1 MKFSHS
7 LQFNAVPEWSES
19 YIAYS
24 NLKKLIYALEHEQ
37 VEFPLGRVD
46 EETGLLNHQAQSSP
60 DERFRSSLNKEL
72 DGIVNF
78 YGPKEREIEETFE
91 KLGIEYDNY
100 ALEYGFG
107 KQTSSGDGVRSA
119 IRFKKDTK
127 NRRNLRDSTISQD
140 VPTST
145 ASNHRVYING
155 ATGSEGNLSNP
166 AVSRAESTAIL
177 KSEHSDPTLHNG
189 ISVGAPED
197 EEDEDDDDEEE
208 EEEEEEDTDNHHRLL
223 VEQYPSDIMA
233 YENFVSMKRK
243 ITQLYISIHDL
254 MSYVQLNWTGF
265 SKILKKYD
273 KTLGSSMREP
283 YMRYVNEV
291 YPFRPE
297 VRDSL
302 TTRLNKVTEWYA
314 NLCCRGYTFV
324 AIRRLRSH
332 LREYVAWERNTVWRE
347 MIAIERR
354 TEAARLSGLPSVVGG
369 VNDKDPFAS
378 KYIIFRSRFGDLKI
392 RRFFLNSTLLTIA
405 VIFSLFIAI
414 LMYPIIDNKEQN
426 NCMALLVL
434 VSLLWA
440 TEAIPLFVTSFLV
453 PFLTAFL
460 RILRAEDGSPL
471 PGKEST
477 KVIFASMWNP
487 TIVLLLGG
495 FTIAGA
501 LSKYQIAKRLA
512 TSILAH
518 AGQKP
523 RNVLLMNMVVAMFAS
538 MWISNVAAPILC
550 FSIIQPLLRNL
561 PADSEFAKTLLIG
574 IALASNIGGMASPIA
589 SPQNIIAL
597 QNMDPSPGW
606 GEWFAVSIPVCIVC
620 VLGVWLFLL
629 FLSSSSE
636 RVVLAKIRPSRDKF
650 TKTQWFI
657 SFVTI
662 ITIILWC
669 FERRY
674 DEIFG
679 DMGVIAL
686 IPIIVF
692 FGTGLLTKEDF
703 NNFLWT
709 VIVLAMGGVALGKT
723 VSSSGL
729 LELIA
734 INIGNAVS
742 SLDTFKV
749 LLVFSLLTLVVATFV
764 SHMVAAMIVLP
775 VIHEVGSRL
784 ADPHPRIFVMA
795 CGLMCSIA
803 MALPTSGFP
812 NMTAIMMENEMGKR
826 YLKVSDFLKA
836 GIPATIISFIALLI
850 IGTTIMRVL
859 GF

>member
-37 VEFPLGRVD
+37 IGRPLERVD
-46 EETGLLNHQAQSSP
+46 EETGLLNHQIQSLP
-60 DERFRSSLNKEL
+60 DDRFRSSLDKEL

-78 YGPKEREIEETFE
+78 YSPKEREIEETFG
-91 KLGIEYDNY
+91 KLNVEYDNY

-107 KQTSSGDGVRSA
+107 KQGSSGDGTRSA
-119 IRFKKDTK
+119 IRPKKDSK
-127 NRRNLRDSTISQD
+127 NIRHLRDSTISQE

-145 ASNHRVYING
+145 ASDHQIYVNG
-155 ATGSEGNLSNP
+155 ATGSDGNLNNP
-166 AVSRAESTAIL
+166 PPVSRVESTAIL
-177 KSEHSDPTLHNG
+177 KSEHSNSALQKDV
-189 ISVGAPED
+189 SVGTPED
-197 EEDEDDDDEEE
+197 DEEDDDEEE
-208 EEEEEEDTDNHHRLL
+208 DDEEEDTAEHHHLL

-233 YENFVSMKRK
+233 YENFVSLKRK

-273 KTLGSSMREP
+273 KTLGSSLREP
-283 YMRYVNEV
+283 YMRHINET
-291 YPFRPE
+291 YPFRAE
-297 VRDSL
+297 VRDAL
-302 TTRLNKVTEWYA
+302 TVCLNKVTEWYA
-314 NLCCRGYTFV
+314 NLCCRGDTFV
-324 AIRRLRSH
+324 AIRRLRGH
-332 LREYVAWERNTVWRE
+332 LREYVDWERNTVWRE

-354 TEAARLSGLPSVVGG
+354 TEAARISALQSVVS
-369 VNDKDPFAS
+369 VNNKDPLSS
-378 KYIIFRSRFGDLKI
+378 KYIVIRTKFGDVKI
-392 RRFFLNSTLLTIA
+392 PRFFLSSTLLTII

-414 LMYPIIDNKEQN
+414 LMYPMIDNTEQN

-440 TEAIPLFVTSFLV
+440 TEAVPLFVTSFLV
-453 PFLTAFL
+453 PFFTAFL

-495 FTIAGA
+495 FTIAAA

-512 TSILAH
+512 TSILAR

-523 RNVLLMNMVVAMFAS
+523 RNVLLMNMIVAMFAS

-561 PADSEFAKTLLIG
+561 PAESDYAKILLIG

-606 GEWFAVSIPVCIVC
+606 GEWFAVSIPVCTVC
-620 VLGVWLFLL
+620 VLGVWVFLL

-650 TKTQWFI
+650 TKTQSFI

-662 ITIILWC
+662 ATIILWC
-669 FERRY
+669 LERRY

-734 INIGNAVS
+734 LNIGNAVS

-784 ADPHPRIFVMA
+784 SDPHPRIFVMA

-826 YLKVSDFLKA
+826 YLKVTDFLKA
-836 GIPATIISFIALLI
+836 GIPATLISFTALLI
-850 IGTTIMRVL
+850 VGTSIMRVL

>member
-24 NLKKLIYALEHEQ
+24 NLKKLIYALEREQ
-37 VEFPLGRVD
+37 VSLPSQRVD
-46 EETGLLNHQAQSSP
+46 EETGLLDHQHQLSA
-60 DERFRSSLNKEL
+60 DERFRLSLNKDL
-72 DGIVNF
+72 DGIVSF
-78 YGPKEREIEETFE
+78 YSPKEREIEETFK
-91 KLGIEYDNY
+91 KLGSEYENYVLEYD
-100 ALEYGFG
+100 LG
-107 KQTSSGDGVRSA
+107 KQGGNGDG
-119 IRFKKDTK
+119 
-127 NRRNLRDSTISQD
+127 LRDSAQFKKGNKNQLNYHYSTNGQD
-140 VPTST
+140 LPTST
-145 ASNHRVYING
+145 ASDHHVYMND
-155 ATGSEGNLSNP
+155 AADSEGNLSNP
-166 AVSRAESTAIL
+166 TISRAESTAIF
-177 KSEHSDPTLHNG
+177 KSEHSDSASQKDVS
-189 ISVGAPED
+189 IGAPQNE
-197 EEDEDDDDEEE
+197 EDDDDDDDD
-208 EEEEEEDTDNHHRLL
+208 EEEEDTDNHHHLL
-223 VEQYPSDIMA
+223 VERYPSDIMA
-233 YENFVSMKRK
+233 YENFVSLKRK

-283 YMRYVNEV
+283 YMRYVNEA
-291 YPFRPE
+291 YPFRSE
-297 VRDSL
+297 IRDSL
-302 TTRLNKVTEWYA
+302 TKRLNKVAEWYA
-314 NLCCRGYTFV
+314 KLCCQGDTFV
-324 AIRRLRSH
+324 AIRRLRGH
-332 LREYVAWERNTVWRE
+332 LREYVAWERNTIWRE

-354 TEAARLSGLPSVVGG
+354 TEAARISGLQSVVA
-369 VNDKDPFAS
+369 VVSDKDAYAS
-378 KYIIFRSRFGDLKI
+378 KYIVIHTRFGDIKL
-392 RRFFLNSTLLTIA
+392 RRFFLNTTFLTLA
-405 VIFSLFIAI
+405 VIIMLFIAI
-414 LMYPIIDNKEQN
+414 LNFPIIDNREQN

-453 PFLTAFL
+453 PFLTSFL
-460 RILRAEDGSPL
+460 RILRADDGSSL

-477 KVIFASMWNP
+477 KVIFGSMWNP

-561 PADSEFAKTLLIG
+561 PAESDFAKILLIG
-574 IALASNIGGMASPIA
+574 ISLASNIGGMASPIA

-606 GEWFAVSIPVCIVC
+606 GEWFAISIPVCTVSIF
-620 VLGVWLFLL
+620 GVWFLLL

-662 ITIILWC
+662 STIILWC
-669 FERRY
+669 LERRY

-686 IPIIVF
+686 IPIIIF

-709 VIVLAMGGVALGKT
+709 VIILAMGGVALGKA

-742 SLDTFKV
+742 SLDTFRV

-784 ADPHPRIFVMA
+784 TDPHPRIFVMA

-836 GIPATIISFIALLI
+836 GIPATLISFVALLI
-850 IGTTIMRVL
+850 VGTPIMRIL